1 MLQQKHLYFASLQ
14 ISNPSSFP
22 SSSLW
27 APQLQRHRQQLRC
40 SSLPPWRSEASK
52 SLCGTWTQIDI
63 KVLWQTSQALTIKN
77 LSQIMLSA
85 SSWYEA
91 FYEIVSSG
99 VRPATL
105 LLHSF
110 SQHKYGQS
118 SALFTALFICTIK
131 RLPNVCQYDK
141 ADALI
146 MTTKKSASGQ
156 LYVAHFV
163 MWQP

>member
-1 MLQQKHLYFASLQ
+1 MLQQKHLYFASPR

-22 SSSLW
+22 SSSASSSLW

-52 SLCGTWTQIDI
+52 SLCGTCTQINI

-77 LSQIMLSA
+77 PSRIMLSA

-105 LLHSF
+105 RLHSF
-110 SQHKYGQS
+110 SQHKYVQS
-118 SALFTALFICTIK
+118 SALFTALFISTIK
-131 RLPNVCQYDK
+131 RPPNVCQYDQV
-141 ADALI
+141 DAC
-146 MTTKKSASGQ
+146 MTTKKSASGL
-156 LYVAHFV
+156 LYVASL
-163 MWQP
+163 